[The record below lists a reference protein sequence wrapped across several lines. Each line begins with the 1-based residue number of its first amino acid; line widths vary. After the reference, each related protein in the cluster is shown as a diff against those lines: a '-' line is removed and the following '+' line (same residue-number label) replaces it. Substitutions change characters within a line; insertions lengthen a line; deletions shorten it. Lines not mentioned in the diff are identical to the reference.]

1 MTSVANQI
9 SYDINCNLSY
19 DNINDMIYNIND
31 RSSKDDYTV
40 FENSASLSIIADE
53 VKCNK
58 CKTHFTIITCNNCKK
73 ETCAQEDC
81 TTLFP
86 DKNGYISIC
95 KTCENEVIS
104 KIKPYKN
111 IKEIKYANDYSKAIH
126 DLKILKEAIDII
138 IY

>member
-9 SYDINCNLSY
+9 SYDINCNLLY

-53 VKCNK
+53 EKCNK
-58 CKTHFTIITCNNCKK
+58 CETHFTIITCYNCKK

-111 IKEIKYANDYSKAIH
+111 TKEIKYANDYNKAIH